1 MRGSISAV
9 DLEDAVASLASLGG
23 DLPNRV
29 LADALNHTANQ
40 ANRALRSEIDDV
52 FDRPTS
58 FTRNAIR
65 ILNASPSRLE
75 ASLWVKD
82 DKDNNAKGQ
91 APEDWVAPQVFG
103 GPRVDKASER
113 NLRAKGILPAGMFI
127 APGAGAQ
134 LDQFGNM
141 SRGQMIKI
149 LSGLGALEYVSG
161 FKGNATQSARSL
173 AKGHQ
178 QAYFVMRRGKVPIGI
193 GERRG
198 KTLVMVLA
206 FVRQPQYRERFPFF
220 EVVRRIAE
228 DDARLEANISTAIAK
243 AAQGSIPSN
252 FRRRPQSAPRS

>member
-1 MRGSISAV
+1 MRGSISAA
-9 DLEDAVASLASLGG
+9 DLDDAVASLASLGG

-40 ANRALRSEIDDV
+40 ANQALRSEIDDV
-52 FDRPTS
+52 FDQPTP

-65 ILNASPSRLE
+65 VLNATPNSLE

-82 DKDNNAKGQ
+82 DKDNNSKGQ

-103 GPRVDKASER
+103 GPRVDKTSER
-113 NLRAKGILPAGMFI
+113 NLRAKGILPPGMFI
-127 APGAGAQ
+127 VPGEGAR
-134 LDQFGNM
+134 LDQYGNM
-141 SRGQMIKI
+141 SRGQMIQI
-149 LSGLGALEYVSG
+149 LSGLGALEYTAG

-178 QAYFVMRRGKVPIGI
+178 QAYFVMKRGKTPIGI
-193 GERRG
+193 GERRE

-206 FVRQPQYRERFPFF
+206 FVRSPQYRERFKFF

-228 DDARLEANISTAIAK
+228 DDARLEANIEEAMAK
-243 AAQGSIPSN
+243 AVQGNVPSN
-252 FRRRPQSAPRS
+252 FRRRAQSAPRK